1 MEQSKGGLSVAMIIS
16 IIGWLVCAAL
26 AGIGLYVK
34 GYDLPVAIVVT
45 VIMLA
50 IGIVGYV
57 LGIMAKR
64 TENEFKKWR
73 TYEYFGVFMMAAAL
87 ACAAMPFCWGANYL
101 INVTNLSSA
110 ADSDKA
116 RVADLVE
123 TYKAQETQRLDHT
136 AAGLLNFV
144 QSHSNSASAR
154 LNDFVSHVVMLNE
167 AGHINATIVN
177 NFKEFNNG
185 FIIRGAIDAD
195 PIGCLVSSVDSVF
208 NVVNAMELNRFKD
221 VQPGFDAASQNL
233 SNFLNHMSADLD
245 LPTVALNS
253 GMFTA
258 VDSDPNTYDTV
269 KSSFGR
275 IYSSIFEINVYD
287 ILAFLVFAFFAL
299 THYLC
304 EYHTYVVNTLPPVSD
319 KDGILL

>member
-1 MEQSKGGLSVAMIIS
+1 MEHSKGGLSVAMIIS
-16 IIGWLVCAAL
+16 IFGWGVCAAL

-50 IGIVGYV
+50 VGVIGYV

-73 TYEYFGVFMMAAAL
+73 TYEYFGVFMMTAAL

-110 ADSDKA
+110 ANSDKA
-116 RVADLVE
+116 RVAELIE

-144 QSHSNSASAR
+144 QSHSDNASAR
-154 LNDFVSHVVMLNE
+154 LQDYIDQVVMLNQP
-167 AGHINATIVN
+167 GRINAAIVN
-177 NFKEFNNG
+177 DFKAFNNG
-185 FIIRGAIDAD
+185 FIDRGAVDAD
-195 PIGCLVSSVDSVF
+195 SIGNLVASVNSTFDA
-208 NVVNAMELNRFKD
+208 VNAMELNHFKD
-221 VQPGFDAASQNL
+221 VQSGFDAASQHL

-245 LPTVALNS
+245 LPTVALNN
-253 GMFTA
+253 GRFTA
-258 VDSDPNTYDTV
+258 ADSAPNTYETV

-287 ILAFLVFAFFAL
+287 ILVFVAFAFFAL
-299 THYLC
+299 SHYLC
-304 EYHTYVVNTLPPVSD
+304 EYHTYVVNSLPPISD

>member
-1 MEQSKGGLSVAMIIS
+1 MEHSKGGLSVAMIIS
-16 IIGWLVCAAL
+16 IFGWGVCAAL

-73 TYEYFGVFMMAAAL
+73 TYEYFGVFMMTAAL

-110 ADSDKA
+110 ANSDKA

-123 TYKAQETQRLDHT
+123 SYKAQETQRLDHT

-144 QSHSNSASAR
+144 QSHSNNASAR
-154 LNDFVSHVVMLNE
+154 LQDYIDQVVMLNQP
-167 AGHINATIVN
+167 GRINAAIVN
-177 NFKEFNNG
+177 DFKAFNNG
-185 FIIRGAIDAD
+185 FIDRGAVDAD
-195 PIGCLVSSVDSVF
+195 SIGNIVASVNSAFDA
-208 NVVNAMELNRFKD
+208 VNAMELNHFKD
-221 VQPGFDAASQNL
+221 VQSGFDAASQHL

-245 LPTVALNS
+245 LPTVALNN
-253 GMFTA
+253 GRFTA
-258 VDSDPNTYDTV
+258 ADSAPNTYETV

-287 ILAFLVFAFFAL
+287 ILVFVAFAFFAL
-299 THYLC
+299 SHYLC
-304 EYHTYVVNTLPPVSD
+304 EYHTYVVNSLPPVSD

>member
-1 MEQSKGGLSVAMIIS
+1 MEHSKGGLSVAMIIS

-26 AGIGLYVK
+26 AGIGQYVK

-73 TYEYFGVFMMAAAL
+73 TYEYFGVFMMTAAL

-101 INVTNLSSA
+101 VNITNLSSA

-136 AAGLLNFV
+136 TAGLLNYV
-144 QSHSNSASAR
+144 QSHSDNASVA
-154 LNDFVSHVVMLNE
+154 LQNYIIHVVMNDQP
-167 AGHINATIVN
+167 GHINTAIVN
-177 NFKEFNNG
+177 NFKEFNG
-185 FIIRGAIDAD
+185 DYIVRGAIDAD
-195 PIGCLVSSVDSVF
+195 SIGTLVASANIVF
-208 NVVNAMELNRFKD
+208 DVVNTMELNHFKD
-221 VQPGFDAASQNL
+221 AQAGFDAASQNL
-233 SNFLNHMSADLD
+233 SYFLNHMSADLD

-253 GMFTA
+253 GMFTVA
-258 VDSDPNTYDTV
+258 DSEPYTYETV
-269 KSSFGR
+269 KSSFGE

-304 EYHTYVVNTLPPVSD
+304 EYHTYVVNSLPPVSD

>member
-1 MEQSKGGLSVAMIIS
+1 MEHSKGGLSVAMIIS
-16 IIGWLVCAAL
+16 IFGWGVCAAL

-50 IGIVGYV
+50 VGVIGYV

-101 INVTNLSSA
+101 VNITNLSSA

-123 TYKAQETQRLDHT
+123 TYKVQETQRLDHT

-144 QSHSNSASAR
+144 QSHSNNASAR
-154 LNDFVSHVVMLNE
+154 LNDYVSHVVMMNE
-167 AGHINATIVN
+167 AGHLNATIVN

-185 FIIRGAIDAD
+185 FIVRGDVQND
-195 PIGCLVSSVDSVF
+195 SIGNLVAAATSVF
-208 NVVNAMELNRFKD
+208 NAVNDMELNHYKD
-221 VQPGFDAASQNL
+221 VQADFDAASQNL
-233 SNFLNHMSADLD
+233 TSFLNHMSADLD
-245 LPTVALNS
+245 LPTVSLNNQE
-253 GMFTA
+253 FTA
-258 VDSDPNTYDTV
+258 TDSDPNTYDTV

-275 IYSSIFEINVYD
+275 IYSSIFDINVYD
-287 ILAFLVFAFFAL
+287 ILVFVAFAFFAL
-299 THYLC
+299 SHYLC
-304 EYHTYVVNTLPPVSD
+304 EYHTYVVNSLPPVSD

>member
-1 MEQSKGGLSVAMIIS
+1 MEHSKGGLSVAMIIS
-16 IIGWLVCAAL
+16 IFGWGVCAAL

-73 TYEYFGVFMMAAAL
+73 TYEYFGVFMMTAAL

-110 ADSDKA
+110 ANSDKA
-116 RVADLVE
+116 RVAELIE

-144 QSHSNSASAR
+144 QSHSDNASAQLEDYIR
-154 LNDFVSHVVMLNE
+154 HVVMMNQP
-167 AGHINATIVN
+167 GRINAAIVN
-177 NFKEFNNG
+177 DFKAFNNG
-185 FIIRGAIDAD
+185 FIERGAVDAD
-195 PIGCLVSSVDSVF
+195 SIGNIVASVNSAFDA
-208 NVVNAMELNRFKD
+208 VNAMELNHFKD
-221 VQPGFDAASQNL
+221 VQSGFDAASQHL

-245 LPTVALNS
+245 LPTVALNN
-253 GMFTA
+253 GWFTA
-258 VDSDPNTYDTV
+258 ADSAPNTYETV

-287 ILAFLVFAFFAL
+287 ILVFVAFAFFAL
-299 THYLC
+299 SHYLC
-304 EYHTYVVNTLPPVSD
+304 EYHTYVVNSLPPVSD